1 MGSLQARN
9 VIAFL
14 SFAATALNIALA
26 AYVLYKN
33 PRRAENVLFALM
45 ALALAVWAFGDAM
58 YNVSDSF
65 GARAF
70 WVRFQAPGEILFPVL
85 FGHLAL
91 VFTRALGGLREWVR
105 HLLEVSL
112 YLPALFALVSFYSTE
127 WVFHFRSAAG
137 TGALTTRGWLY
148 WGYAF
153 FSYALLLGALALY
166 IRDYYHSRRLR
177 EKRIA
182 QVMVLAVAVPLVVNV
197 LENARLY
204 RLSSTPC
211 FFTLAAAAFAYGI
224 LRLQMFSEVE
234 QVLKRS
240 IVYFVLAVLIS
251 TAYVL
256 TIVIAE
262 RFISSYFSARGYMV
276 TALFILLL
284 VLVFEPLRGLVMKGV
299 DRLFYRRDYEVGRV
313 LSTLARS
320 LAELSGLDQ
329 ITRRITETLTGTMG
343 LTGAALLYEPAGDGE
358 WMKSTVSGFGAD
370 AGETP
375 GLALEGS
382 DLTVERTGGRRES
395 YPVLEI
401 PLVFERERVGTLLL
415 GDKLSGLDLSFN
427 DRALLSAMAPQMAV
441 ALENGAL
448 FEEVLARQERVNELM
463 ERLAAAHEEERRRIA
478 RELHDGVAQSF
489 LGVVYLSEFT
499 LDGLERDLAAAK
511 ADLQR
516 LRDRAR
522 AGLEELRA
530 VIDDLRPI
538 PLEVLG
544 LAGAARKL
552 VGEIAAEGRM
562 GATLQTDLDEGERL
576 PPLVEGNCYRIL
588 QEALNNARKHSGA
601 RNVTVRLLWDGPR
614 LVMSVTDDGAGM
626 PGPGSV
632 EGGGLGMS
640 SMRERAGEMG
650 GELIVRSEV
659 KGGTTVEVV
668 VPLTGGGDA

>member
-1 MGSLQARN
+1 MSSVQARN
-9 VIAFL
+9 IIAFL
-14 SFAATALNIALA
+14 SFSATALNIALA
-26 AYVLYKN
+26 AYVMYKN
-33 PRRAENVLFALM
+33 PRRAENRLFALM
-45 ALALAVWAFGDAM
+45 ALSLAVWAFGDAM
-58 YNVSDSF
+58 YNASHSF
-65 GARAF
+65 GAMAF

-85 FGHLAL
+85 FLHLAL
-91 VFTRALGGLREWVR
+91 AFTGALEGLRASARRFIEAF
-105 HLLEVSL
+105 L
-112 YLPALFALVSFYSTE
+112 YVPALFALVSFYTTE
-127 WVFHFRSAAG
+127 WVFRFRPSTG
-137 TGALTTRGWLY
+137 SGALTSKGWLY
-148 WGYAF
+148 WAYAF
-153 FSYALLLGALALY
+153 FSYALLLGALGLY
-166 IRDYYHSRRLR
+166 VYDYYRSRRLR

-182 QVMVLAVAVPLVVNV
+182 QVMVIAVAIPLVVNI

-204 RLSSTPC
+204 RLSSAPC

-240 IVYFVLAVLIS
+240 IVYFILAALIS

-256 TIVIAE
+256 TIVISE
-262 RFISSYFSARGYMV
+262 RFISSYFSARGYLV

-313 LSTLARS
+313 LASLART
-320 LAELSGLDQ
+320 LAELSSLDQ
-329 ITRRITETLTGTMG
+329 ITRRITETLTHTMG
-343 LTGAALLYEPAGDGE
+343 LSGAALLYEPAGERE
-358 WMKSTVSGFGAD
+358 WVKSTVVGFGAD
-370 AGETP
+370 ADETP
-375 GLALEGS
+375 GLRLEGGT
-382 DLTVERTGGRRES
+382 LLVERDGDRQDS

-401 PLVFERERVGTLLL
+401 PLVFEREEVGTLLL

-448 FEEVLARQERVNELM
+448 FEEVLKKQERVNELM
-463 ERLAAAHEEERRRIA
+463 EKVAVAHEEERRRIA

-511 ADLQR
+511 ADLEK
-516 LRDRAR
+516 LRDRAK
-522 AGLEELRA
+522 AGLDELRA
-530 VIDDLRPI
+530 VINDLRPI

-552 VGEIAAEGRM
+552 VGEISAEGRM
-562 GATLQTDLDEGERL
+562 SVSLETDLDDAERL

-601 RNVTVRLLWDGPR
+601 GRVTVRLERDGPR
-614 LVMSVTDDGAGM
+614 LVISVADDGAGM
-626 PGPGSV
+626 APGGL

-650 GELIVRSEV
+650 GELILRSEV
-659 KGGTTVEVV
+659 NSGTTVEVV
-668 VPLTGGGDA
+668 VPLTGGGNV